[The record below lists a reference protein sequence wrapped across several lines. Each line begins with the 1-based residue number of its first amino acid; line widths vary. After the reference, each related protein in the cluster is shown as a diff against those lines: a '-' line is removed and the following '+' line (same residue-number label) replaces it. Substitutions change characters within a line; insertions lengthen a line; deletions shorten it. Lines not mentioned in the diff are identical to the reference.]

1 MKTVIYMKTIMIGLE
16 PSSDILIF
24 DLYLKTFVI
33 SGNVDFYLGENLL
46 N

>member
-1 MKTVIYMKTIMIGLE
+1 MKTIMIGLE

>member
-24 DLYLKTFVI
+24 DFVI